1 MSEASVPPKHMRW
14 VRQPCAFSGCMSS
27 DFREPV
33 SRCCVGGRGGS
44 CSGSQLLRSASSRLS
59 CSPVGTILAVS
70 CLAYFFAW
78 CGFHLESVAFPL
90 ALDKVF
96 FFSFGETGRSTPCG
110 TDRWFGGVAESRDLP
125 QSIAG
130 ARSREIHALDPHG
143 RCLEE
148 SFKSWDNFY
157 QE

>member
-44 CSGSQLLRSASSRLS
+44 CSGSRLLRSASSRLS

-90 ALDKVF
+90 ALDRVF
-96 FFSFGETGRSTPCG
+96 FFFWWDRSINAVW
-110 TDRWFGGVAESRDLP
+110 DRSMVRGVAESRDLP